1 MKFENCSKI
10 INNKLIVN
18 TTPHGIT
25 FDVNGDT
32 VIVPNDASALLNA
45 KVVEEVVSD
54 DLVRST
60 FVGTEEGAAL
70 ISEIQKWAEETHPG
84 VTLRIIG
91 SIIAAQ
97 AFPGSVVGMTPAP
110 GFERVPPQEKRMN
123 PSKFTTFQK

>member
-1 MKFENCSKI
+1 MKFEICSKI

-54 DLVRST
+54 DLH
-60 FVGTEEGAAL
+60 FC
-70 ISEIQKWAEETHPG
+70 W
-84 VTLRIIG
+84 
-91 SIIAAQ
+91 
-97 AFPGSVVGMTPAP
+97 
-110 GFERVPPQEKRMN
+110 N
-123 PSKFTTFQK
+123 